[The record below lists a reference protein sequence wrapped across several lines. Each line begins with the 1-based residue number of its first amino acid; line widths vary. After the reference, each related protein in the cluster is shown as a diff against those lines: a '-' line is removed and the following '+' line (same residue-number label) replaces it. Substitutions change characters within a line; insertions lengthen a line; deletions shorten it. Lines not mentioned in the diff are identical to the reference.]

1 MNAAIYIL
9 TQNNLE
15 RKIYLKTTL
24 YFLFKNFN
32 SKYKYP
38 VIILHEGD
46 YDRDSKNEILASI
59 RVECVNLVS
68 FCELDKED
76 FQVPKNIDIDKMNK
90 LIDSNPVPYW
100 RNVKYRIMCNFWIN
114 HFFKYC
120 NKYEYIMRLDDDS
133 IIEEPINI
141 DLFKLMKEKDF
152 NYISSGDIADGES
165 LILGSTRLLDILS
178 KDDIADT
185 EPFSCK

>member
-1 MNAAIYIL
+1 MSAAIYIL

-46 YDRDSKNEILASI
+46 YDKDSKNEILTSI

-76 FQVPKNIDIDKMNK
+76 FQV
-90 LIDSNPVPYW
+90 V
-100 RNVKYRIMCNFWIN
+100 
-114 HFFKYC
+114 
-120 NKYEYIMRLDDDS
+120 
-133 IIEEPINI
+133 
-141 DLFKLMKEKDF
+141 
-152 NYISSGDIADGES
+152 
-165 LILGSTRLLDILS
+165 
-178 KDDIADT
+178 
-185 EPFSCK
+185 